1 MVVEAQQ
8 KATVPPCVSL
18 ASMWIQPIRHAPIA
32 HQVTFKRSKTKAHA
46 YNVTQACFRARVRNR
61 TAPIVPPARSQ
72 IRALLMVRAHVLHVR
87 QAHMQQHRTWQ
98 HAAHATSASIKMVQ
112 ALPSAWRV
120 HQGSYPGRRMQRFA
134 WSATLGITAVR
145 GQVSAWHA
153 RRGRCRRARDKEGAT
168 SVREHQTSTRTRRGA
183 QHARRVLLVLPD
195 LVRAAGHRPKAT
207 ASTVHQGGSA
217 TLQVVFTVPT
227 AIFSRRRM
235 L

>member
-1 MVVEAQQ
+1 MAVEVQQ
-8 KATVPPCVSL
+8 EATVPPCVSL
-18 ASMWIQPIRHAPIA
+18 ASMWNQSVLYVPIA
-32 HQVTFKRSKTKAHA
+32 HQVTFKRTKTKAHA

-61 TAPIVPPARSQ
+61 TAPIVPPARSR
-72 IRALLMVRAHVLHVR
+72 IRALMMVRAHVLHVR

-120 HQGSYPGRRMQRFA
+120 HQGSYPGRRMQRHA

-145 GQVSAWHA
+145 DQVSAWHA
-153 RRGRCRRARDKEGAT
+153 RRGRCRRARVKEGAT
-168 SVREHQTSTRTRRGA
+168 SVREHQRSTKTRRGA

-195 LVRAAGHRPKAT
+195 LVRAAEHRPKAT
-207 ASTVHQGGSA
+207 APTVHQGGSV
-217 TLQVVFTVPT
+217 TRRVVLTVPT

>member
-1 MVVEAQQ
+1 MVVEARQ

-18 ASMWIQPIRHAPIA
+18 ASMWIQSVLHAPNA
-32 HQVTFKRSKTKAHA
+32 HRVIFNRTKTKSHA
-46 YNVTQACFRARVRNR
+46 YNATQACFSAQLPNL

-120 HQGSYPGRRMQRFA
+120 HQGSYPGRRMQRYA

-153 RRGRCRRARDKEGAT
+153 RRGRCRLARDKEGDRK
-168 SVREHQTSTRTRRGA
+168 SV
-183 QHARRVLLVLPD
+183 V
-195 LVRAAGHRPKAT
+195 
-207 ASTVHQGGSA
+207 
-217 TLQVVFTVPT
+217 
-227 AIFSRRRM
+227 
-235 L
+235 